1 MALIQWRINQMKRD
15 SEQMGARVTEVA
27 LGAYSFPWGLLNV
40 ANFLCFFLRGKL
52 AFLKKFSPKTL
63 KKPCLLGLSYE
74 EK

>member
-63 KKPCLLGLSYE
+63 KKPCIFGLSYE
-74 EK
+74 

>member
-1 MALIQWRINQMKRD
+1 MKRD
-15 SEQMGARVTEVA
+15 SEQKRARVTEVA
-27 LGAYSFPWGLLNV
+27 LGACNFPWGLLNV

-52 AFLKKFSPKTL
+52 AFFKKFSTKTL